1 MCAGVSIIVVNYNGI
16 KYLEPCFNSIAEL
29 DTNSFEFVEIIM
41 VDNLSDDGSVDFVKD
56 KYPYIR
62 IIQNNVNSYAKALNW
77 GISESKG
84 DYIAILN
91 NDMTVEKNWLKGL
104 VDVIKKDRLIGA
116 VQSKILFSNGK
127 TINSVG
133 VEEVEDFYFRDIGFG
148 KPDAFEAYE
157 EEEREY
163 ITGGSVLLRRECLQS
178 VGPFDEDF
186 IMYMEDMDYSIRCR
200 DKGWKIFFTPK
211 SICYHKYHGTASSDL
226 CDYFCSRN
234 RFLLIGKHFPQR
246 LSQSVKTS
254 HFYLRNEFVSL
265 YRSLIQAVK
274 KLVEYNDTETSKE
287 VLDSLKDVLIE
298 VFGNQKAYN
307 FFNQLEVAL
316 DLRKIKVGIY
326 DHAFHF
332 AGGGQKYAAKIAE
345 ILKDRYDITYIAN
358 KDISLDSYKE
368 WFDIDISQCNL
379 KVIKIPFFERC
390 GRFFIDEGMV
400 INEET
405 NPFNIISK
413 ESINYDIFI
422 NANMLG
428 KVEPLSSLSIFIC
441 HFPDRDKE
449 RFFSV
454 DKYDYLITN
463 SNYGTFWLKEK
474 WGLETTLR
482 LYPPVDMFHNSSQL
496 NNKDKLILSVARFEY
511 GGSKKQAE
519 MVQAFGNLCQ
529 RDKKIKDDWKLILA
543 GGSSEGNPYFDRVR
557 QVVNTFQD
565 ADIELMTNLTNKE
578 LKDLYCKAAIF
589 WHACGLGETNPHLVE
604 HFGMTTVEAMQ
615 NYCVPIVIDGGGQRE
630 IVEHG
635 ISGFRFRTLDELMS
649 YTAKIINNP
658 KLREDL
664 ARNSHERSFLFTSDI
679 FRDIVTQFFDDI
691 EKELRGGEAL

>member
-16 KYLEPCFNSIAEL
+16 KYLDPCFNSIAEL

-116 VQSKILFSNGK
+116 VQSKILFSDGK

-358 KDISLDSYKE
+358 KDISLDCYKE

-379 KVIKIPFFERC
+379 KVIKIPFFESRR
-390 GRFFIDEGMV
+390 RFFIDEGMV

-482 LYPPVDMFHNSSQL
+482 LYPPVDMFNNSSQL

-557 QVVNTFQD
+557 QVVNTFHD

-679 FRDIVTQFFDDI
+679 FRDIVSQFFDDI

>member
-1 MCAGVSIIVVNYNGI
+1 LCAGVSIIVVNYNGI
-16 KYLEPCFNSIAEL
+16 KYLDPCFNSIAEL

-116 VQSKILFSNGK
+116 VQSKILFSDGK

-265 YRSLIQAVK
+265 YRSLLQAVK

-358 KDISLDSYKE
+358 KDISLDCYKE

-379 KVIKIPFFERC
+379 KVIKIPFFESRR
-390 GRFFIDEGMV
+390 RFFIDEGMV

-482 LYPPVDMFHNSSQL
+482 LYPPVDMFNNSSQL

-557 QVVNTFQD
+557 QVVNTFHD

-679 FRDIVTQFFDDI
+679 FRDIVSQFFDDI

>member
-1 MCAGVSIIVVNYNGI
+1 LCAGVSIIVVNYNGI
-16 KYLEPCFNSIAEL
+16 KYLDPCFNSIAEL

-116 VQSKILFSNGK
+116 VQSKILFSDGK

-358 KDISLDSYKE
+358 KDISLDCYKE

-379 KVIKIPFFERC
+379 KVIKIPFFESRR
-390 GRFFIDEGMV
+390 RFFIDEGMV

-482 LYPPVDMFHNSSQL
+482 LYPPVDMFNNSSQL

-557 QVVNTFQD
+557 QVVNTFHD

-679 FRDIVTQFFDDI
+679 FRDIVSQFFDDI

>member
-16 KYLEPCFNSIAEL
+16 KYLDPCFNSIAEL

-116 VQSKILFSNGK
+116 VQSKILFSDGK

-265 YRSLIQAVK
+265 YRSLLQAVK

-358 KDISLDSYKE
+358 KDISLDCYKE

-379 KVIKIPFFERC
+379 KVIKIPFFESRR
-390 GRFFIDEGMV
+390 RFFIDEGMV

-482 LYPPVDMFHNSSQL
+482 LYPPVDMFNNSSQL

-557 QVVNTFQD
+557 QVVNTFHD

-679 FRDIVTQFFDDI
+679 FRDIVSQFFDDI